1 MNGIV
6 LIPSRFFLILLA
18 LLLPGFIEASSS
30 LAQKKKAV
38 PPSTRRKITFNRT
51 VKTPCAEKLIRLNG
65 EFQAQFG
72 VTRDQ
77 SGDTFIKA
85 DFDAQKITATG
96 LSSGRKYQAHGTSHF
111 DSRGPSPIEF
121 NYVFNFALNKVKSFD
136 SLMGHVNFRI
146 KVNARGEARATIV
159 DVNID
164 CNQ

>member
-1 MNGIV
+1 VNGIAII
-6 LIPSRFFLILLA
+6 LARSSLILLA
-18 LLLPGFIEASSS
+18 LLFIEASAS
-30 LAQKKKAV
+30 LAQKKKTAT
-38 PPSTRRKITFNRT
+38 PSSRRKITFNRT
-51 VKTPCAEKLIRLNG
+51 VKTLCGERSIRLNG

-85 DFDAQKITATG
+85 DFDAQKITAIG
-96 LSSGRKYQAHGTSHF
+96 LSSGNKYQAHGTGHF

-121 NYVFNFALNKVKSFD
+121 NYVFNFALNKVKSTD
-136 SLMGHVNFRI
+136 SLMGHVKFRI
-146 KVNARGEARATIV
+146 KVNARGDASTAIV